1 MQGAQHQRHMRTLLL
16 SCWSLLSTIRLI
28 FRLSQYGDIVGPG
41 SPQFD
46 EAYFEI
52 SYLRAYTTALPTST
66 SVSVPPTQVG
76 AAPTTVTANPTT
88 GTPSPTQL
96 TGEGKS
102 GAGSVRLL
110 AGGGVELVAAAA
122 ASLVWFLMSS

>member
-1 MQGAQHQRHMRTLLL
+1 M
-16 SCWSLLSTIRLI
+16 
-28 FRLSQYGDIVGPG
+28 
-41 SPQFD
+41 
-46 EAYFEI
+46 

-122 ASLVWFLMSS
+122 AGLVWFLMSS